1 MKTLEK
7 LIITPFNF
15 KLFGAGDVVH
25 GTAQYINANGGQ
37 SINYTDGA
45 GLSPE
50 MRTYY
55 SDYLIDLAE
64 PKLVHS
70 QFGQKHPIPK
80 NGGKTIQFRKYD
92 NLPKLTTPL
101 KEGVTPTG
109 QKMNATTVETTVN
122 QFGGFVELSDM
133 LLLAAVDN
141 NLVQATKLL
150 ASQAG
155 RTIDTIVREV
165 LNSGTNVQFADG
177 SVSASYLISGGSNT
191 DSENNYLTVDYI
203 KRAVRALKTQNAETI
218 DGDYVCIIHPDA
230 AYDLTKDDE
239 WKYPH
244 QYKDTGEIYSGE
256 IGKIAGCRFVE
267 TTEAKVW
274 HAEDLSAASRN
285 LTAQSASGANITIGE
300 SLTTD
305 DIAAIKGRKV
315 LIGSE
320 QLTVSNAT
328 ASSITLNKAPAQTVS
343 SGTVIYPGEAGAKG
357 RDLYSTLI
365 IGDNAYGI
373 TEITGGGLEHIVKQ
387 LGSSGTADPLNQR
400 ATAGW
405 KCTLAAIIL
414 VQQYMIR
421 IETASTFE
429 IGAN

>member
-285 LTAQSASGANITIGE
+285 LTVQSASGANITIGE
-300 SLTTD
+300 SLTTE

-328 ASSITLNKAPAQTVS
+328 ASSITLNKTPAQTVS

>member
-55 SDYLIDLAE
+55 WDYLIDLAE

-285 LTAQSASGANITIGE
+285 LTAQSASGATITIGE

-328 ASSITLNKAPAQTVS
+328 ASSITLNKTPAQTVS